1 MMARKYWEDEKME
14 REKLKN
20 EQHAKYLKLVNQK
33 REHEQKELARRRY
46 LLEEKNKEYCSKIQT
61 EIEAKMIRSENIL
74 RNIELE
80 RELWEIQK
88 RQRELQRIEAIQ
100 SNCEEKNLDD
110 QIWRE
115 SINEKIEEKINKAE
129 NIRSKN
135 LDVYRIR
142 IQTDNQIHQQMH
154 EKNYEE
160 ALREEIKRREHLKQ
174 RIQARDVKFKQFS
187 DEREKYVQQSK
198 AQAKTSALLRELVR
212 RSFGSF
218 KVPTDAVTYQ
228 TKPGNDNGRFSHCS
242 YTSQVSHIHLS

>member
-14 REKLKN
+14 REKLRN
-20 EQHAKYLKLVNQK
+20 EQHIKYLRLVNQK

-46 LLEEKNKEYCSKIQT
+46 LLEEKSKVYCSKIQT

-74 RNIELE
+74 KNIEME
-80 RELWEIQK
+80 REMWECKK
-88 RQRELQRIEAIQ
+88 RQRELQRFEAIH

-115 SINEKIEEKINKAE
+115 NINERIEEKIHKAE
-129 NIRSKN
+129 HIRTKN
-135 LDVYRIR
+135 LDVQRIR

-154 EKNYEE
+154 AQAYEE
-160 ALREEIKRREHLKQ
+160 ACREEVKKREGLKQ
-174 RIQARDVKFKQFS
+174 RIQARDVKYKQFAK
-187 DEREKYVQQSK
+187 ERQKYVQQSK

-218 KVPTDAVTYQ
+218 KVPSEGVSYQ
-228 TKPGNDNGRFSHCS
+228 QKPGNENGRFSHCS